1 MFRFRVLEFRVL
13 NVGDVRLRVW
23 FFEIEGLRV

>member
-13 NVGDVRLRVW
+13 NVGDVRLRVC